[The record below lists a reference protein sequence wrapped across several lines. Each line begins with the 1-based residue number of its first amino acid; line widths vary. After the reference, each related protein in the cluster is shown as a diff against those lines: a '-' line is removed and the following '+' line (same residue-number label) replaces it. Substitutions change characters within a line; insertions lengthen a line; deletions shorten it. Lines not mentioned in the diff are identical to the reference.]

1 MRKLLTSLKFL
12 CWVFLVATFY
22 FMAWNWDNFRWFG
35 MCCHNDHFYRE
46 IKSFNLLLSWL
57 TWPIPPP
64 PPSNVALVTLGFQT
78 DSKFGN
84 LKQWHINET
93 ANRLFCLAIRYLN
106 KRNSVA
112 FGMDRFFP
120 NPSST
125 HLPSGSWPDHYFG
138 LELCSSYLQ
147 LATWVVHQAG
157 FSQIP
162 FSVCSKTL
170 IPLVL
175 TNPLT
180 SARLRLWSWDRPHKH
195 FLLQR
200 TAVLKAPHES

>member
-125 HLPSGSWPDHYFG
+125 HLPSGSWPDRSHFTYAYAFG
-138 LELCSSYLQ
+138 LFWLIVYYGALPWKYFFKVYIVFYRTISMPYL
-147 LATWVVHQAG
+147 
-157 FSQIP
+157 I
-162 FSVCSKTL
+162 
-170 IPLVL
+170 
-175 TNPLT
+175 
-180 SARLRLWSWDRPHKH
+180 
-195 FLLQR
+195 
-200 TAVLKAPHES
+200 